1 MNQSALLR
9 WLAPLAII
17 LTISGCG
24 GGNSSSAGVATTVT
38 LTPATLS
45 LDFGQVSSISVIVT
59 DASGNVLSTPTT
71 TFQSSNTAGTANI
84 TAVAA
89 GITSSATVV
98 TVHPRIA
105 SLTISAPVTPCV
117 SDTLTAQFTA
127 TGKDSSGNTIP
138 LIGTPTWT
146 STTPTVATI
155 DATGLATAKVPGVS
169 TIFAT
174 LNGVSSLPV
183 TFITCLPTSIS
194 LVTANATSPAA
205 TTLAPAATAQLTASG
220 TDTLGNAM
228 PDLAAALTFSSSQ
241 PAVATVGT
249 TGLVTAVAAGNAAI
263 VASCIAPTCGSG
275 LPPI

>member
-24 GGNSSSAGVATTVT
+24 GGNSSSTGVATTVT

-71 TFQSSNTAGTANI
+71 TFQSSNTAIATISASGLICAGTWDSLTTPVVCTPTNTAGTANI

-105 SLTISAPVTPCV
+105 SLTISAPVTPC
-117 SDTLTAQFTA
+117 
-127 TGKDSSGNTIP
+127 
-138 LIGTPTWT
+138 
-146 STTPTVATI
+146 
-155 DATGLATAKVPGVS
+155 
-169 TIFAT
+169 
-174 LNGVSSLPV
+174 
-183 TFITCLPTSIS
+183 
-194 LVTANATSPAA
+194 
-205 TTLAPAATAQLTASG
+205 
-220 TDTLGNAM
+220 
-228 PDLAAALTFSSSQ
+228 
-241 PAVATVGT
+241 
-249 TGLVTAVAAGNAAI
+249 
-263 VASCIAPTCGSG
+263 
-275 LPPI
+275 